1 MERGPVQSRGF
12 FGWMRAIPVREA
24 ARASLPRVCV
34 LGAAC
39 VMALRLGADVMP
51 GPVAVMLEALLVG
64 AYWLSRLLIGN
75 RPPTPKDW
83 PQALRRL
90 ASMAV
95 GRGASDTSAALR
107 LLDVPM
113 LLLLIAGAS
122 VGALWSDERAG
133 LGVGLLEASIALSFL
148 VELFRAGRSAMGVL
162 PGAAALPLSFVGL
175 IGACT
180 LLLKLPACTYGGIT
194 WIDAAFTSTS
204 AVCVTGLVVRDTS
217 TGFTPAGQG
226 VILAFIQLG
235 ALGIVM
241 FGAGLAVLFRRT
253 LSLREH
259 ASIRQMLERGTIG
272 DLRRFIVFVL
282 LATLAIEAIGVAAL
296 MPLWETAPGA
306 TLTLGE
312 RAWLSLFHTV
322 SAFCNAGFDITGQ
335 SMVGQRNSALPYVGL
350 IPLIV
355 AGGIGFPVLS
365 DLWSVLKR
373 RLARARMSRERGL
386 LTEVVPQS
394 AAAGHGLSLHS
405 KLTLLATGSML
416 GLGFAG
422 CLVAQSLTRSAA
434 DRPWYGELLDAA
446 FLSVTARTA
455 GFNAMPMDE
464 LSPASQILTIGLMM
478 IGGSPGSTAGGMKT
492 TTLAVLFL
500 SILATVRGRSET
512 ESFARAVPEALVRKA
527 GAIALSMLLLV
538 VGSSF
543 CLALTDPGPLGPIV
557 FEAVSAA
564 TTTGLSLGITP
575 ELSGAGRA
583 TLIVT
588 MFLGRVGPL
597 ALMGALVFV
606 RPPARAYLY
615 PRESVHLG

>member
-1 MERGPVQSRGF
+1 
-12 FGWMRAIPVREA
+12 MRSLRWREIV
-24 ARASLPRVCV
+24 RASLPRLWV
-34 LGAAC
+34 LAATAA
-39 VMALRLGADVMP
+39 MALRLGADVLP
-51 GPVAVMLEALLVG
+51 GPVMVMFEALLIG
-64 AYWLSRLLIGN
+64 AYWLSRLLLGN
-75 RPPTPKDW
+75 QPPMPKDW

-95 GRGASDTSAALR
+95 GRGSSDTTTTLR

-113 LLLLIAGAS
+113 LMLLIVGAS
-122 VGALWSDERAG
+122 VGLFWSEERSA
-133 LGVGLLEASIALSFL
+133 LGVGLLEASIVLSFV
-148 VELFRAGRSAMGVL
+148 VELSRAGRSAMGVL

-180 LLLKLPACTYGGIT
+180 LLLKLPACTYGGIS
-194 WIDAAFTSTS
+194 WIDAAFTATS
-204 AVCVTGLVVRDTS
+204 AVCVTGLVVRDTA
-217 TGFTPAGQG
+217 TGFTHAGQA

-282 LATLAIEAIGVAAL
+282 LATLTIEAIGMGVL
-296 MPLWETAPGA
+296 MPLWEAAPGA
-306 TLTLGE
+306 TLSLGE
-312 RAWLSLFHTV
+312 RAWLSAFHAI
-322 SAFCNAGFDITGQ
+322 SAFCNAGFDITGR
-335 SMVGQRNSALPYVGL
+335 SMVGQRNGALPYVGI
-350 IPLIV
+350 IPLII

-365 DLWSVLKR
+365 DLWRVLKAR
-373 RLARARMSRERGL
+373 IARALRSRDRGL
-386 LTEVVPQS
+386 LADAVPQS
-394 AAAGHGLSLHS
+394 AAAGEGFSLHS
-405 KLTLLATGSML
+405 RLTLLATGAML

-422 CLVAQSLTRSAA
+422 CLVAQSLSPSGA
-434 DRPWYGELLDAA
+434 DRSWHGELLDAA

-464 LSPASQILTIGLMM
+464 LSPASQIVTIGLML

-500 SILATVRGRSET
+500 AILATVRGRSET
-512 ESFARAVPEALVRKA
+512 EAYARAIPEALVRKA

-538 VGSSF
+538 FGASF
-543 CLALTDPGPLGPIV
+543 VLALTDPGPAGPIV

-564 TTTGLSLGITP
+564 TTTGLSLGLTT
-575 ELSGAGRA
+575 ELSDAGRV

-597 ALMGALVFV
+597 ALMGALVFA